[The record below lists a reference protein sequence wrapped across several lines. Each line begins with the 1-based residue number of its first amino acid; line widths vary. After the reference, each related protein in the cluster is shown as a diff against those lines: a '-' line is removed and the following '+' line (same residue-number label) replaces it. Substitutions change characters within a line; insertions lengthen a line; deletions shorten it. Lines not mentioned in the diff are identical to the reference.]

1 MPVFTIKLGNKVIER
16 GATKP
21 LVWTCEAFGIP
32 EVYYQWYKNG
42 EELSD
47 RSLMDNSLS
56 PEDRHRYIVKENIL
70 TIDGLIPE
78 RDEGMYQCKAYN
90 QLGSAFTSGQLRII
104 SMAPSFRKHPLEIE
118 TYASEG
124 GNVTIPCVPEAVP
137 FPSFEWQREGIYVF
151 INNESLVIK

>member
-1 MPVFTIKLGNKVIER
+1 LPVFTIKLGNKVIER

-42 EELSD
+42 VELSD
-47 RSLMDNSLS
+47 RSRLDNSLSLS

-78 RDEGMYQCKAYN
+78 RDEGLYQCKAYN
-90 QLGSAFTSGQLRII
+90 QLGSAFTSGQLRIV
-104 SMAPSFRKHPLEIE
+104 SMAPSFRKHPLELE

-137 FPSFEWQREGIYVF
+137 FPSFEWQREGIKY
-151 INNESLVIK
+151 L